1 MSNRLA
7 RCTYRLSLA
16 GLVSALAAC
25 GSDDG
30 AANNEMSFGG
40 SAGSPGSAGSVA
52 SAGSAGTTSGTPGV
66 AGSSQGGSA
75 TAGASAGAGA
85 PNGGASTAGTASGGS
100 SSGGSAGAANGGS
113 AGTANGGGAG
123 TASGGAPVCTDATPP
138 APPADMKQTI
148 DLTWKEMSGG
158 FQGVTGARD
167 AGGSIK
173 GYPNWT
179 IDQVMRGKGT
189 LNFCVRWDSDS
200 PVSSTL
206 RDQIT
211 ATLQRGVDAWFSALV
226 GYDCFPYAKIPVK
239 VSAWMTRNRA
249 TMQWDN
255 DPAVIVK
262 SDIACPEACSRYAHN
277 AGNYTFPNC
286 TGGFDNRYDQEV
298 WLEESYGA
306 PNGWAWG
313 QHVDRAGFTDKA
325 ISGGL
330 YHIWLHEFGHG
341 IGFPDYYDW
350 DVWAPGVA
358 APKCVMNAGAAI
370 TVTDWDKWMFKRT
383 WTEMR
388 ALKRW

>member
-1 MSNRLA
+1 
-7 RCTYRLSLA
+7 
-16 GLVSALAAC
+16 
-25 GSDDG
+25 
-30 AANNEMSFGG
+30 
-40 SAGSPGSAGSVA
+40 
-52 SAGSAGTTSGTPGV
+52 
-66 AGSSQGGSA
+66 
-75 TAGASAGAGA
+75 
-85 PNGGASTAGTASGGS
+85 
-100 SSGGSAGAANGGS
+100 
-113 AGTANGGGAG
+113 
-123 TASGGAPVCTDATPP
+123 
-138 APPADMKQTI
+138 MKQTI

-262 SDIACPEACSRYAHN
+262 SDVACPEACSRYAHN

>member
-1 MSNRLA
+1 MSNRFA
-7 RCTYRLSLA
+7 RLTYCVSLA
-16 GLVSALAAC
+16 GMTSALAAC

-30 AANNEMSFGG
+30 ATNNEMSLGG
-40 SAGSPGSAGSVA
+40 SAGSPGNVGT
-52 SAGSAGTTSGTPGV
+52 AGSAVVTSGAPGV
-66 AGSSQGGSA
+66 AGASQAGSA
-75 TAGASAGAGA
+75 TGGASANAGASNGGSSSTAGTANGGTNSSAGSAGA
-85 PNGGASTAGTASGGS
+85 PNGGNAGT
-100 SSGGSAGAANGGS
+100 ANGGS
-113 AGTANGGGAG
+113 AGTSN
-123 TASGGAPVCTDATPP
+123 GGAPVCTDATPP

-179 IDQVMRGKGT
+179 LDQVMRGKGT

-200 PVSSTL
+200 PVSTTL

-226 GYDCFPYAKIPVK
+226 GYDCFPYTKIPVK
-239 VSAWMTRNRA
+239 VSAWMTRDRA
-249 TMQWDN
+249 TMQWEN
-255 DPAVIVK
+255 DPSVMVK
-262 SDIACPEACSRYAHN
+262 SDVACPEACSRYAHN

-298 WLEESYGA
+298 WLEESYGE

-325 ISGGL
+325 VSGGL

-350 DVWAPGVA
+350 DSWAPGVA

>member
-1 MSNRLA
+1 MSNRFA
-7 RCTYRLSLA
+7 RATFCALLA
-16 GLVSALAAC
+16 GLTSTVAGC
-25 GSDDG
+25 GADDG
-30 AANNEMSFGG
+30 AASDEMSFAG
-40 SAGSPGSAGSVA
+40 SPGSPGSAGNIGTPA
-52 SAGSAGTTSGTPGV
+52 SAGTASGMPGG
-66 AGSSQGGSA
+66 AGSSVGGA
-75 TAGASAGAGA
+75 AAAGAAAGAGA
-85 PNGGASTAGTASGGS
+85 PSGGSIGTAGTSSGGTNNGGTNNG
-100 SSGGSAGAANGGS
+100 GGSAGQANGGM
-113 AGTANGGGAG
+113 AG

-138 APPADMKQTI
+138 APPADMKETI

-158 FQGVTGARD
+158 FANVTGGRKAD
-167 AGGSIK
+167 GSIK

-189 LNFCVRWDSDS
+189 LNFCVRWDSDQA
-200 PVSSTL
+200 VSTTL

-226 GYDCFPYAKIPVK
+226 GYDCFPYTKIPVK
-239 VSAWMTRNRA
+239 VSAWMTRNRD
-249 TMQWDN
+249 TMQWAD
-255 DPAVIVK
+255 DPSVMVNSK
-262 SDIACPEACSRYAHN
+262 VECPAACSRYAHN
-277 AGNYTFPNC
+277 AADYTFPSC
-286 TGGFDNRYDQEV
+286 TGGFNNRYDQEV
-298 WLEESYGA
+298 WLEESYGE

-325 ISGGL
+325 ASSGL

-350 DVWAPGVA
+350 SSWAPGVA
-358 APKCVMNAGAAI
+358 APKCVMNAGAAV